1 MPALLKS
8 LELNGYKTF
17 ASRTNFEF
25 AGSVTAIVGPN
36 GSGKSNVADALRW
49 VLGEQSY
56 SLLRGRKTD
65 DMIFAGSQNRPRAG
79 MASAEI
85 VFDNSDGW
93 LPIDFSEVSIARRAY
108 RDGQN
113 EYLINNQKVRLK
125 DVSELLA
132 KSGLAERTYTV
143 IGQGLVDVAL
153 SLKADERRKL
163 FEEAAGIG
171 LYRSRKD
178 QALRRLETTKRNLDR
193 VQDILA
199 ELKPRLRSL
208 ERQSRRAEEYSQ
220 IQADLQEILR
230 EWYGYHWHRAQ
241 RELRGAREL
250 AEGQEKQLG
259 AAREKQSGLLTDLN
273 QTRERMSSLRAQLNS
288 WHRQLAQL
296 HGNRETTS
304 RDLAVSDERKRSLV
318 DRRQVLLQERMR
330 LEEETTTTQTRVD
343 EVRLETE
350 SYKQELQE
358 AEAELEQARQRL
370 QERLDAQRNA
380 EEALENARLRID
392 TFKSRKIE
400 LKLRKDELEKRLGEQ
415 EQRRFSAD
423 AKIEEASQPVQASDS
438 QVQAARKNADALAE
452 ALEVEKQALA
462 VKQQELAQLETEH
475 KEKSQKH
482 AEQQASVA
490 RAEAQLQ
497 VYEDAE
503 VALAGYASGA
513 KVLLE
518 AAREARLS
526 GARGALNQHIEVSQE
541 YEAAISA
548 ALGEYVDAVVLD
560 EGDPENALRLLDEGA
575 ARGALLPLARLKPEQ
590 PLAVP
595 DDEACLGLAADM
607 VNVPPE
613 LRPVIDLLLG
623 QSLVVKDRSAA
634 QRILAGQSNGAR
646 AVTLRGEVFYSN
658 GTILVNAQRQDNALA
673 RPRQHRETAASV
685 DQMRE
690 EASKVKNEL
699 DSLQSNISEL
709 QMELEE
715 AQTKQRN
722 ALAQEEEA
730 RAVAQEL
737 RLELEAAERKLE
749 WEQEQRKALEIEA
762 EQAVQEL
769 DSAREEQRNVDAQ
782 LAEAEEALK
791 TLRANTTT
799 LPMDDH
805 QSQANYWE
813 TQVAV
818 RLQALQ
824 NVQSRLDE
832 RQHALDT
839 NKSRLEANQQR
850 IAEIEQ
856 QQSELQTQVT
866 DLRGSEGEVGE
877 EIAKLTTLTEP
888 AEAELLEVEAEQ
900 ERLQQIESQARESL
914 NITERHYTQAQV
926 ALVRQQEALTALQQR
941 VEDDFGLVEFDYQES
956 ISGPT
961 PLPFEGLVQRL
972 PVVTELSPEV
982 EESLKIKRNQIRR
995 LGSVNPDA
1003 QAEYRE
1009 VKERY
1014 EFMSSQVED
1023 LEKAEVDV
1031 REVIAEL
1038 DTLME
1043 REFRK
1048 TFDVVAGHF
1057 REIFTRLFGGG
1068 SAQLLLTDPEDMTNT
1083 GIDIETQLPGK
1094 RSQRLALLS
1103 GGERSLTAAALVF
1116 SLLKA
1121 SPTPFCVM
1129 DEVDAML
1136 DEANVGRFRDLLS
1149 ELSDQTQF
1157 VVITHNR
1164 NTVQVA
1170 DVIYGIT
1177 MGRDTASQMISL
1189 KLDEVD
1195 ERYSY

>member
-17 ASRTNFEF
+17 ASRTSFEF

-56 SLLRGRKTD
+56 TLLRGRKTD
-65 DMIFAGSQNRPRAG
+65 DMIFAGSQSRPRAG

-93 LPIDFSEVSIARRAY
+93 LPIDFSEVSIARRAF

-125 DVSELLA
+125 DISELLA

-153 SLKADERRKL
+153 SLKAEERRKL

-178 QALRRLETTKRNLDR
+178 QALRRLDTTKRNLDR

-208 ERQSRRAEEYSQ
+208 ERQSRRAEEFSQ

-230 EWYGYHWHRAQ
+230 EWYGYHWHRSQ
-241 RELRGAREL
+241 RELRAAREVV
-250 AEGQEKQLG
+250 ESQEKQL
-259 AAREKQSGLLTDLN
+259 AATREKQTQLLSELN

-330 LEEETTTTQTRVD
+330 LEEETTTTRTRVE
-343 EVRLETE
+343 EVRIETE
-350 SYKQELQE
+350 RFKNEMTDAEGEL
-358 AEAELEQARQRL
+358 AQARQQL

-380 EEALENARLRID
+380 EEALENARQRID
-392 TFKSRKIE
+392 NFKGRKIE

-423 AKIEEASQPVQASDS
+423 ARIEEARQPVLSASD
-438 QVQAARKNADALAE
+438 QVHAAREKAAEAAKELELAKQILAE
-452 ALEVEKQALA
+452 
-462 VKQQELAQLETEH
+462 KQQGLEKLEANH
-475 KEKSQKH
+475 KDKTQRV
-482 AEQQASVA
+482 AEQNTALA

-497 VYEDAE
+497 VYEEAE
-503 VALAGYASGA
+503 NALAGYASGA

-518 AAREARLS
+518 AARQSRLT

-560 EGDPENALRLLDEGA
+560 DGDPENALRLLDEGA
-575 ARGALLPLARLKPEQ
+575 VRGALLPLTRLKPEE
-590 PLAVP
+590 PLTVP
-595 DDEACLGLAADM
+595 DDEACLGLAADL
-607 VNVPPE
+607 VQVPPE
-613 LRPVIDLLLG
+613 LRPVADLLLG
-623 QSLVVKDRSAA
+623 QSLIVQDRSAA

-658 GTILVNAQRQDNALA
+658 GTILVNTQRQDNALA
-673 RPRQHRETAASV
+673 RPRQQRETTASVEQMRQSVNSAAS
-685 DQMRE
+685 
-690 EASKVKNEL
+690 
-699 DSLQSNISEL
+699 
-709 QMELEE
+709 ELEE
-715 AQTKQRN
+715 LQSEIKRFHLEVEETLSNHRDVV
-722 ALAQEEEA
+722 AQEEEA

-749 WEQEQRKALEIEA
+749 WEEEQRKALENEA
-762 EQAVQEL
+762 EKAVQEL
-769 DSAREEQRNVDAQ
+769 DTVREEQRTVDTQ
-782 LAEAEEALK
+782 LAQAEEALK
-791 TLRANTTT
+791 TLRANTTM

-805 QSQANYWE
+805 QSQVSYWE

-818 RLQALQ
+818 RQQALQ
-824 NVQSRLDE
+824 NVQARLDE

-839 NKSRLEANQQR
+839 NTSRLETNQQR
-850 IAEIEQ
+850 ITEIEQ
-856 QQSELQTQVT
+856 QQSDLQSQVME
-866 DLRGSEGEVGE
+866 LRGSEGEVGE
-877 EIAKLTTLTEP
+877 EINKLTALTEP
-888 AEAELLEVEAEQ
+888 AEAELLEVETEQ
-900 ERLQQIESQARESL
+900 ERLQGIESQARESL
-914 NITERHYTQAQV
+914 NVAERHYTQAQV
-926 ALVRQQEALTALQQR
+926 ALVRQQEALTTLRQR
-941 VEDDFGLVEFDYQES
+941 VEDDFGLVEFDYQET

-972 PVVTELSPEV
+972 PVVTELSPDIED
-982 EESLKIKRNQIRR
+982 SLKVKRNQLRR

-1003 QAEYRE
+1003 QKEYRE

-1048 TFDVVAGHF
+1048 TFDIVAGHF

-1068 SAQLLLTDPEDMTNT
+1068 SARLLLTEPEDMTST

-1149 ELSDQTQF
+1149 ELSEQTQF